1 MTNPGRFDG
10 WPSVIGRLMAGQDL
24 DLATAAAAVGEML
37 EGNATSAQVA
47 GFLVALRAKGES
59 RAELEAMLEVVRRA
73 AVAVD
78 LPADLAARAIDIV
91 GTGGDKS
98 NSVNVSTMAA
108 LVVAACGVPVCKHG
122 NRASSSACGSAD
134 VLEQAGVA
142 IDLPGAGVAAC
153 IADAGFG
160 FCLAPRFHPAFRHVG
175 PTRRELGVATVFNLL
190 GPMANPAPVAH
201 MLVGVADASMMENMA
216 HALHSRGVRRAWV
229 VNGHTGLDELAVSG
243 PNRVC
248 ALDGGV
254 VTMFEIDALD
264 HGIGRSSLVD
274 IVGGDAAFNNTVM
287 EQVFAGAP
295 GAVRDI
301 VTFNAACALLV
312 AGAVSTVD
320 EGLSAARHA
329 LDSGAA
335 RATLATVVDV
345 SRRHRDQQGGDS

>member
-10 WPSVIGRLMAGQDL
+10 WPSVIGRLMAGEDL
-24 DLATAAAAVGEML
+24 DPATAAAAVGEML
-37 EGNATSAQVA
+37 EGKATPAQVA

-59 RAELEAMLEVVRRA
+59 RVELEAMLEVVRRA
-73 AVAVD
+73 GVTVR
-78 LPADLAARAIDIV
+78 LPDGLAARTIDIV

-134 VLEQAGVA
+134 VLEHAGVA
-142 IDLPGAGVAAC
+142 IDLAGSGVAAC
-153 IADAGFG
+153 IERAGFG

-201 MLVGVADASMMENMA
+201 MLVGVADPSMMENMA

-229 VNGHTGLDELAVSG
+229 VNGHMGLDELAVSG

-248 ALDGGV
+248 GLDDGK
-254 VTMFEIDALD
+254 VTMFEVDALD
-264 HGIGRSSLVD
+264 HGVARSSLAD
-274 IVGGDAAFNNTVM
+274 IVGGDAAVNSQVM
-287 EQVFAGAP
+287 EELFAGAA

-301 VTFNAACALLV
+301 VTFNAGCALLV
-312 AGAVSTVD
+312 AGAVESVE
-320 EGLSAARHA
+320 EGLAAARGA
-329 LDSGAA
+329 IDSGAA

-345 SRRHRDQQGGDS
+345 SRRQREQQGSDA